1 MAYEWVKDALHL
13 GLGFTE
19 KRAASLSKTRSVRAF
34 NYRGLKYVV
43 LRRDIGKYYEG
54 TLVIKTRQGYRIIPG
69 YPHIRRAVI
78 LSKALSRHFIDKVVV
93 EEKMNGYNV
102 RVFMIDNDIYA
113 ATRGGY
119 ICPYTTHKIRWKY
132 EAALVSLLESLGE
145 NAIIVGEAVGPGN
158 PYTRY
163 YYPEAGEWDFFVFD
177 IYVHDTP
184 IHIDKRVQ
192 LVESHGLRNVRR
204 LGLVDKHD
212 SKTVLSIVEELDKE
226 KREGVVMKDPYNR
239 VPPLKYT
246 TSYINIDD
254 IRIGMRA
261 PFDEG
266 RHFIFPRLLRE
277 LFYYYERKYETN
289 EIREKAR
296 RLGEALLLPAM
307 ESIHRFKE
315 EGGVGEEFELVFND
329 YAYVEEFIE
338 YMFRLGVD
346 FSVISIE
353 KQGHNIVFRG
363 VKWMRETQANYA
375 RIFET
380 GLSPMD

>member
-19 KRAASLSKTRSVRAF
+19 KRAERLSKTRSVRAF
-34 NYRGLKYVV
+34 TYRELKYVV
-43 LRRDIGKYYEG
+43 LRRDLGRYYEG
-54 TLVIKTRQGYRIIPG
+54 TLIIKTHHGYRVIPG

-78 LSKALSRHFIDKVVV
+78 LSKALPRHFIDNIVV

-102 RVFMIDNDIYA
+102 RVFMLDNEVYA
-113 ATRGGY
+113 ATKGGY
-119 ICPYTTHKIRWKY
+119 ICPFTTHKIRWIY
-132 EAALVSLLESLGE
+132 GDRLVRLLGE
-145 NAIIVGEAVGPGN
+145 LGDTSVVAGEAVGLGN

-177 IYVHDTP
+177 IYVNASP
-184 IHIDKRVQ
+184 IPVEKRVE
-192 LVESHGLRNVRR
+192 LVEYYGLKNVRR
-204 LGLVDKHD
+204 LGFVNKND
-212 SKTVLSIVEELDKE
+212 SETVLNIIDRLDRE
-226 KREGVVMKDPYNR
+226 KREGVVMKDPFNR

-246 TSYINIDD
+246 TSYTNIDD
-254 IRIGMRA
+254 ISVGMKA

-266 RHFIFPRLLRE
+266 RHFIFPRLIRE
-277 LFYYYERKYETN
+277 LFSYYERGYGQT
-289 EIREKAR
+289 EIKEKAIK
-296 RLGEALLLPAM
+296 LGEALLLPAI
-307 ESIHRFKE
+307 ESIYKFKE
-315 EGGVGEEFELVFND
+315 EGGVGEEFELVFKD
-329 YAYVEEFIE
+329 YVYVEEFIE

-353 KQGHNIVFRG
+353 KRGRDIIFRG